1 MQDVQNLY
9 AAIEHLRDDTWTKA
23 MKDGLPFTTRVPL
36 QAAGQ
41 TFKVVVYSYE
51 ADKVGSVVTRLR

>member
-1 MQDVQNLY
+1 
-9 AAIEHLRDDTWTKA
+9 
-23 MKDGLPFTTRVPL
+23 VPL

-51 ADKVGSVVTRLR
+51 ADKVGSVTARMK